1 MVNLC
6 EPQNNYNF
14 DVSILHN
21 KILNVI
27 IRKMKMKKIIICILS
42 VFLIVICIVGYSFY
56 QKNENTAQ
64 ISVDN
69 KTYKSYYNKEVL
81 GTDIISVINKATDSN
96 EKNDIKIGEDGNYI
110 EDEKNSIRIE
120 IKFKELDKV
129 ITMEK
134 INNVGIEKFWSN
146 YGALSFKC
154 TKIDYHEKTHRV
166 KYMYFEEI

>member
-1 MVNLC
+1 
-6 EPQNNYNF
+6 
-14 DVSILHN
+14 
-21 KILNVI
+21 
-27 IRKMKMKKIIICILS
+27 MKKIIICILS
-42 VFLIVICIVGYSFY
+42 VFLVVICIVSYSVY

-64 ISVDN
+64 IGIDN
-69 KTYKSYYNKEVL
+69 KTYESYYNKEVL
-81 GTDIISVINKATDSN
+81 GTDIISIINKAIDSN
-96 EKNDIKIGEDGNYI
+96 EKNDIKIGKDGNYI

-129 ITMEK
+129 ITMER

-154 TKIDYHEKTHRV
+154 TKIEYHDKTHRV